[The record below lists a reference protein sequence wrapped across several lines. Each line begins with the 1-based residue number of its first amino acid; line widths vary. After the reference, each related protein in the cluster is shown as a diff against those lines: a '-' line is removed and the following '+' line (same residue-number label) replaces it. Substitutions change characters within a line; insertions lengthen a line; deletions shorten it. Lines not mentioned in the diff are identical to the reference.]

1 MIKFAYFET
10 ASNDALMVPLS
21 SYLGMEPINDVSCTL
36 HFDKVDNALDTTK
49 VVMNFTTG
57 MTSEAFDIIHKA
69 FCANPKDGFI
79 VLGDDNL
86 TGFTNLE
93 HITSVGAI
101 TL

>member
-36 HFDKVDNALDTTK
+36 HFAKVDNALDTTK
-49 VVMNFTTG
+49 VVINFTTG
-57 MTSEAFDIIHKA
+57 MTTEAFDIIHKA
-69 FCANPKDGFI
+69 FCANLNDGLI
-79 VLGDDNL
+79 VMGDDND
-86 TGFTNLE
+86 TNCTPLE
-93 HITSVGAI
+93 HITGAGAS